1 MIDLQKLNIKEFW
14 SLMVNN
20 FCGKEWSDDFL
31 RQIAT
36 GDRAKEMFD
45 TSVFLLVKN
54 LDTVG
59 TELNYLPT
67 YFGLDEWYET
77 EYMYS
82 NILKYMKF
90 SKQLCKLDHSIK
102 LIEKRRDFLKE
113 HNLFCKVIQ
122 K

>member
-1 MIDLQKLNIKEFW
+1 MKINDFQKVKELVVH
-14 SLMVNN
+14 S
-20 FCGKEWSDDFL
+20 FCSNEWSDDFI

-36 GDRAKEMFD
+36 NEEILGKDYLD
-45 TSVFLLVKN
+45 SCVFLLVKN
-54 LDTVG
+54 LDAVG

-77 EYMYS
+77 EYMFS

-113 HNLFCKVIQ
+113 HNLFCKVVEC
-122 K
+122 